1 VRAVRARGAFDPG
14 DAGASRLSREAGL
27 RALFALLSAAVLL
40 LDQGTKHLVTAAM
53 SLHSSV
59 EVIPN
64 LFHLT
69 LVTNRG
75 ALFGLLHD
83 LPDPYRSSLFTLV
96 PLMAVGL
103 IVFFQLRTTLQDSLA
118 HTGLALIL
126 GGALGNLVDRVR
138 LGHVIDFLDVFIG
151 DHHWPA
157 FNAADSSICIGVSL
171 LILDLMLSGRHRREP
186 ETTRTGSCDAPGSL

>member
-1 VRAVRARGAFDPG
+1 VRAVRPGGALDPG
-14 DAGASRLSREAGL
+14 GAGARRLSREVGL
-27 RALFALLSAAVLL
+27 RSLFALISAAVLL
-40 LDQGTKHLVTAAM
+40 LDQVTKRLVTSAM
-53 SLHSSV
+53 PMHSSV
-59 EVIPN
+59 EVIPD

-96 PLMAVGL
+96 PLLAIGL
-103 IVFFQLRTTLQDSLA
+103 IVYFQLRTTLQDTLA

-171 LILDLMLSGRHRREP
+171 LILDLMLSGRRRREP
-186 ETTRTGSCDAPGSL
+186 ESTTTGSWDAPGSV

>member
-1 VRAVRARGAFDPG
+1 MRAVRPGGALDPG
-14 DAGASRLSREAGL
+14 GAGARRLSREVGL
-27 RALFALLSAAVLL
+27 RSLFALISAAVLL
-40 LDQGTKHLVTAAM
+40 LDQVTKRLVTSAM
-53 SLHSSV
+53 PMHSSV
-59 EVIPN
+59 EVIPD

-96 PLMAVGL
+96 PLLAIGL
-103 IVFFQLRTTLQDSLA
+103 IVYFQLRTTLQDTLA

-171 LILDLMLSGRHRREP
+171 LILDLMLSGRRRREP
-186 ETTRTGSCDAPGSL
+186 ESTTTGSWDAPGSV

>member
-1 VRAVRARGAFDPG
+1 MSRAARLHIAFG
-14 DAGASRLSREAGL
+14 LVSAG
-27 RALFALLSAAVLL
+27 VVL
-40 LDQGTKHLVTAAM
+40 LDQLTKRLVTASM
-53 SLHSSV
+53 TLHSSI

-96 PLMAVGL
+96 PLLAIGL
-103 IVFFQLRTTLQDSLA
+103 ILYFQLRTSLQDILA
-118 HTGLALIL
+118 HSGLALIL
-126 GGALGNLVDRVR
+126 GGAIGNLVDRVR

-171 LILDLMLSGRHRREP
+171 LILDLLVHGRHRREA
-186 ETTRTGSCDAPGSL
+186 ESARTDSCDASGSV

>member
-1 VRAVRARGAFDPG
+1 
-14 DAGASRLSREAGL
+14 LSREVGL
-27 RALFALLSAAVLL
+27 RSLFALISAAVLL
-40 LDQGTKHLVTAAM
+40 LDQVTKRLVTSAM
-53 SLHSSV
+53 PMHSSV
-59 EVIPN
+59 EVIPD

-96 PLMAVGL
+96 PLLAIGL
-103 IVFFQLRTTLQDSLA
+103 IVYFQLRTTLQDTLA

-171 LILDLMLSGRHRREP
+171 LILDLMLSGRRRREP
-186 ETTRTGSCDAPGSL
+186 ESTTTGSWDAPGSV

>member
-1 VRAVRARGAFDPG
+1 VRAVRPGGALDPG
-14 DAGASRLSREAGL
+14 GAGARRLSREVGL
-27 RALFALLSAAVLL
+27 RSLFALISAAVLL
-40 LDQGTKHLVTAAM
+40 LDQVTKRLVTSAM
-53 SLHSSV
+53 PMHSSV
-59 EVIPN
+59 EVIPD

-83 LPDPYRSSLFTLV
+83 LSDPYRSSLFTLV
-96 PLMAVGL
+96 PLLAIGL
-103 IVFFQLRTTLQDSLA
+103 IVYFQLRTTLQDTLA

-171 LILDLMLSGRHRREP
+171 LILDLMLSGRRRREP
-186 ETTRTGSCDAPGSL
+186 ESTTTGSWDAPGSV

>member
-1 VRAVRARGAFDPG
+1 
-14 DAGASRLSREAGL
+14 LSREAGL
-27 RALFALLSAAVLL
+27 RALFALISAAVLL
-40 LDQGTKHLVTAAM
+40 LDQGTKRLVTAAM

-83 LPDPYRSSLFTLV
+83 LPDPYRSMLFTLV
-96 PLMAVGL
+96 PLMAIGL
-103 IVFFQLRTTLQDSLA
+103 IVFFQLRTTVQDTLA

-126 GGALGNLVDRVR
+126 GGALGNLVDRIR

-171 LILDLMLSGRHRREP
+171 LILDLMLSGRRRREP
-186 ETTRTGSCDAPGSL
+186 ETARTDSCDAPRSL